1 LRENLVPQGVP
12 TLRIKPEVEVM
23 STISKISL
31 FIAVMA
37 MVIVLSC
44 SKKASDQETI
54 TTNETG
60 TVFEQVGYW
69 EKGGSR
75 IYTVYVIELDWVGMN
90 VYAGARPHKEGR
102 TTTVLFFNDRNG
114 TPDVTNYSGS
124 MHDVISR
131 VRAGS
136 DTLYWIARYDC
147 FPSGEAVFNRYPM
160 RE

>member
-1 LRENLVPQGVP
+1 MCPIL
-12 TLRIKPEVEVM
+12 K
-23 STISKISL
+23 SL
-31 FIAVMA
+31 LLTAILTVA
-37 MVIVLSC
+37 LLPSC
-44 SKKASDQETI
+44 AKKSSDEETI

-69 EKGGSR
+69 EKAGNR

-90 VYAGARPHKEGR
+90 VYAGERPHKAAR
-102 TTTVLFFNDRNG
+102 TTTVLFFNDRSG

-124 MHDVISR
+124 MHDVLQR
-131 VRAGS
+131 VRTEG

-147 FPSGEAVFNRYPM
+147 FPSGEAIFNRYPM